1 VDYFLSLYILP
12 FGYGE
17 GFCTFFL
24 GVFCMLRILLA
35 GSDSRLLETRA
46 AVLSKTGAAVI
57 YHNRR
62 ETLEVLDR
70 EAFDLVVLCHSLS
83 ESEAAVIVDKV
94 HQRIPGTKILMVTS
108 DLDRYESHKDGK
120 IDATSIPEPG
130 QLVARVK
137 ELLQVTPY
145 ALAAKRRDGVDH
157 VHLVVD

>member
-70 EAFDLVVLCHSLS
+70 EAFDLVVLCHSLT

-145 ALAAKRRDGVDH
+145 ALAAKRRDGVVH